1 MHIARFCLCSTLVS
15 SFLTPDVALARGEP
29 GAADATAA
37 APQPVP
43 PAVATPATTPAAS
56 STPATDA
63 PAPAVVAAPAPPLPP
78 ATQLPMPAPD
88 PWRPRDKQAN
98 ALLIAGTTMLT
109 TIYLMTSLRGAFAI
123 DRARKSRTDPLTGQ
137 EWPIDQRRVA
147 YGRALL
153 VPVLGPFV
161 AIGYT
166 DSAVARLGAA
176 VSGTAQVAGAVMLLA
191 GIVAKRRIRRA
202 RRFGWTAGATHDG
215 AMVGI
220 HGRF

>member
-1 MHIARFCLCSTLVS
+1 
-15 SFLTPDVALARGEP
+15 
-29 GAADATAA
+29 
-37 APQPVP
+37 
-43 PAVATPATTPAAS
+43 
-56 STPATDA
+56 
-63 PAPAVVAAPAPPLPP
+63 
-78 ATQLPMPAPD
+78 
-88 PWRPRDKQAN
+88 
-98 ALLIAGTTMLT
+98 MLT
-109 TIYLMTSLRGAFAI
+109 TIYLVTSLRGAFAI

-137 EWPIDQRRVA
+137 EWPIDQRRVTF
-147 YGRALL
+147 GRTLL

-161 AIGYT
+161 AMGYT